1 MKKKIL
7 ILFKASWHW
16 NKFFI
21 NKLSKF
27 YEVEYLYLDQIKKNY
42 LDSTLEINTFL
53 EDKKI
58 EIVFFDIDY
67 QKLINLFFIKKIKN
81 VKKVMV
87 TWDDYERHNFNLI
100 TASSC
105 DFVVTGC
112 PISALKYKEIGCPA
126 SFVTLESDG
135 SFYKDLKLKKDIDV
149 LFFGKVNKDRK
160 NFIDFINENGIKIKV
175 VGNNE
180 ENRVTDEELVSLI
193 CRSKIVINFS
203 KTTWGKIMNIP
214 EKNVFQYQYQ
224 LKGRIVQSGLCGTAC
239 ISEYAPHHRLLYK
252 EDELLEFSNKKDC
265 VKILKDL
272 INNPE
277 KLLKYSEK
285 FVQKTK
291 NFYEEE
297 KTFRQSYDFLNKIE
311 QTKVDEKLKYLKR
324 VPYWYL
330 RICAKQILL
339 KNMKISKIFN
349 SLFHLKEVFLLT
361 KKSNILVKLLVMI
374 ESILNILWFSGIRLF
389 KAKGAGKNRYK
400 DEYGST

>member
-67 QKLINLFFIKKIKN
+67 QKLINLFFIRKIKN

-112 PISALKYKEIGCPA
+112 PISTLKYKEIGCPA
-126 SFVTLESDG
+126 SFMILESDG

-160 NFIDFINENGIKIKV
+160 SFVDFINENGIKIKV

-361 KKSNILVKLLVMI
+361 KKSNILVKFLVMI
-374 ESILNILWFSGIRLF
+374 ESILNIIWFSGIRLF
-389 KAKGAGKNRYK
+389 KTKGAGKNRYK
-400 DEYGST
+400 DEYGSS

>member
-67 QKLINLFFIKKIKN
+67 QKLINLFFIRKIKN

-105 DFVVTGC
+105 DFVVTAC

-224 LKGRIVQSGLCGTAC
+224 FKGRIVQSGLCGTAC
-239 ISEYAPHHRLLYK
+239 IS
-252 EDELLEFSNKKDC
+252 
-265 VKILKDL
+265 
-272 INNPE
+272 
-277 KLLKYSEK
+277 
-285 FVQKTK
+285 
-291 NFYEEE
+291 
-297 KTFRQSYDFLNKIE
+297 
-311 QTKVDEKLKYLKR
+311 
-324 VPYWYL
+324 
-330 RICAKQILL
+330 
-339 KNMKISKIFN
+339 
-349 SLFHLKEVFLLT
+349 
-361 KKSNILVKLLVMI
+361 
-374 ESILNILWFSGIRLF
+374 
-389 KAKGAGKNRYK
+389 
-400 DEYGST
+400 